1 MPARQSAAAGAAGGF
16 NAVQKLL
23 TTLQDTPGAVSFA
36 VVLKLA
42 STYNWEIYSRY
53 A

>member
-1 MPARQSAAAGAAGGF
+1 MPALAAGEAGGF

-23 TTLQDTPGAVSFA
+23 TNRGLRQQEGGLASI
-36 VVLKLA
+36 VVLA
-42 STYNWEIYSRY
+42 PSYNWEIYSGY